1 MKSTKSYSTIAI
13 VMSLGILV
21 SGCSAIGPGQS
32 SIPGSTDSQD
42 LEAAL
47 ESSIQSSTQEFSNSL
62 IFTFDNFQCY
72 GSYGCKVI
80 YDFDYVGPPDR
91 YSFQD
96 YFMGKLSGILIGA
109 PGSQDASLDV
119 VVLKENDELV
129 GIGYLDSSQSYGLI
143 INTNSILKDEYEGIV
158 LQLNGVTIFEDY
170 FGCFKAKK
178 NSVDINPTC

>member
-1 MKSTKSYSTIAI
+1 
-13 VMSLGILV
+13 MSKKYILVVFLGVIGLLV
-21 SGCSAIGPGQS
+21 SGCSILELGRSQTSDS
-32 SIPGSTDSQD
+32 SDSQD

-47 ESSIQSSTQEFSNSL
+47 ESSIESSTQEFSNSL

-80 YDFDYVGPPDR
+80 YDFEYVGPPDR

-96 YFMGKLSGILIGA
+96 YFIGKLSGILIGA

-119 VVLKENDELV
+119 VVLQENDELA
-129 GIGYLDSSQSYGLI
+129 GFGYLDSSQSYSLI

-170 FGCFKAKK
+170 FGCFRAKK
-178 NSVDINPTC
+178 NSVEINPTC

>member
-1 MKSTKSYSTIAI
+1 VSKKYIL
-13 VMSLGILV
+13 VVFLGVIGLLV
-21 SGCSAIGPGQS
+21 SGCSILELGRSQTSDS
-32 SIPGSTDSQD
+32 SDSQD

-47 ESSIQSSTQEFSNSL
+47 ESSIESSTQEFSNSL

-80 YDFDYVGPPDR
+80 YDFEYVGPPDR

-96 YFMGKLSGILIGA
+96 YFIGKLSGILIGA

-119 VVLKENDELV
+119 VVLQENDELA
-129 GIGYLDSSQSYGLI
+129 GFGYLDSSQSYSLI

-170 FGCFKAKK
+170 FGCFRAKK
-178 NSVDINPTC
+178 NSVEINPTC